1 MANISKRNRSKE
13 REMESAAK
21 NRREIIAARLSR
33 RDLMKMGLL
42 TSAGF
47 LIPKRGLSARA
58 LNSAGVP
65 TGWMPSP
72 TVTPYLDP
80 MPIPPI
86 AQAIPQFTVGPPPTA
101 APNNAAGEGRTRAH
115 QALVDPILDTNV
127 NRFAP
132 RKLYQVEQREALLNV
147 HQQYPAQRLW
157 TFNGTVPGQTYVAR
171 YGEPILVR
179 NINSLPDDNGGFGI
193 PEASTHLHNG
203 HTPSESDG
211 FPCDFFPNTQ
221 FPNSFYYDQH
231 YPNVLAGFSAG
242 QHAPNGDILE
252 SMSTLW
258 YHDHRVDFTAQNV
271 YKGLAGFYLLFNHL
285 DTGNETTGFRLPS
298 FPEFDIPMMFN
309 DKNFNNDKKLIFDLA
324 NRDGIL
330 GDRFLVN
337 GKIQPYF
344 EVKRRR
350 YRFRWLNGGPSR
362 FYQFY
367 ITKQDDTNHPFYVI
381 ANDGN
386 LLPFSVL
393 TSNGVRISVAERMDV
408 IVDFSSFAPGTKL
421 YLNNRLQQFDGAG
434 PTDNIVSA
442 SQGNKVL
449 EFRVVGD
456 TVNDQSVNP
465 ATITRTAR
473 NNIPYFYAV
482 PARETPD
489 ITRCF
494 DFDREDGEWVING
507 QVFGDCTDV
516 RFKVKRG
523 NAEHWELEGGRDWQ
537 HPIHIHFEEHQIIER
552 NRSLPTEI
560 ERGRKDVVRLGDGDD
575 VKLFFRFRDFVGRY
589 PMHCHNTIH
598 EDHAMMLRFDIDDVG
613 DQGESCSDR
622 DDSDHR

>member
-1 MANISKRNRSKE
+1 MSYISKRNRSKE
-13 REMESAAK
+13 REMENAAK

-42 TSAGF
+42 TSAGL

-58 LNSAGVP
+58 LNSAGEP
-65 TGWMPSP
+65 TLWMASP
-72 TVTPYLDP
+72 PATPYVEPLF
-80 MPIPPI
+80 IPPI
-86 AQAIPQFTVGPPPTA
+86 AQPVASLSPAPTA
-101 APNNAAGEGRTRAH
+101 APNTGAGEGRTRIH
-115 QALVDPILDTNV
+115 QAFTQFPPQKYYEVH
-127 NRFAP
+127 
-132 RKLYQVEQREALLNV
+132 QREALISV
-147 HQQYPAQRLW
+147 HPDFPLQRLW
-157 TFNGTVPGQTYVAR
+157 TFNGTVPGQTYVAQ
-171 YGEPILVR
+171 YGQPILVR
-179 NINSLPDDNGGFGI
+179 NFNDLPNDNGGFGLQSV
-193 PEASTHLHNG
+193 STHLHNG

-211 FPCDFFPNTQ
+211 FPCDFFEQ
-221 FPNSFYYDQH
+221 GHFYDQH
-231 YPNVLAGFSAG
+231 YPNVLAGFSTPP
-242 QHAPNGDILE
+242 HAPNGDINE

-271 YKGLAGFYLLFNHL
+271 YKGLAGFYLLFNNK

-298 FPEFDIPMMFN
+298 FPDFDIPMIFN
-309 DKNFNNDKKLIFDLA
+309 DKNFNADEILVFDLA

-337 GKIQPYF
+337 GKIQPF
-344 EVKRRR
+344 FNVKRRK

-367 ITKQDDTNHPFYVI
+367 ITKQDNTNHPFYVI

-393 TSNGVRISVAERMDV
+393 TSNGVRIAVAERMDV
-408 IVDFSSFAPGTKL
+408 IVDFSSFAAGTKL
-421 YLNNRLQQFDGAG
+421 YINNRLEQLNGAG
-434 PTDNIVSA
+434 PTDNILSA

-449 EFRVVGD
+449 EFRVVSD

-473 NNIPYFYAV
+473 NGIPYFYSV
-482 PARETPD
+482 PARETED

-494 DFDREDGEWVING
+494 DFDRQDGEWVING
-507 QVFGDCTDV
+507 QVFGDCEDV

-523 NAEHWELEGGRDWQ
+523 NAEIWELQGGRDWQ
-537 HPIHIHFEEHQIIER
+537 HPIHIHFEEHQVIER
-552 NRSLPTEI
+552 NRNLPIEI
-560 ERGRKDVVRLGDGDD
+560 ERGRKDVIRLGDGDD

-613 DQGESCSDR
+613 NTNENCSD
-622 DDSDHR
+622 HNH